1 MVAAS
6 PELAIHELAKRPQ
19 SRFRS
24 DRKSQPLRQAISLR
38 TIDAPRHRRGPG
50 LFSIG
55 GETEAA
61 RVARRRATLG
71 VAL

>member
-1 MVAAS
+1 MLRVIGVA
-6 PELAIHELAKRPQ
+6 
-19 SRFRS
+19 
-24 DRKSQPLRQAISLR
+24 
-38 TIDAPRHRRGPG
+38 PG